1 MRGRFYYADQRLQDG
16 APPFREVRG
25 RAHADFYYQLTTQ
38 GPWEATFVEGVG
50 YMDFEGRVGALPSV
64 EQ

>member
-1 MRGRFYYADQRLQDG
+1 MRIRRLQDG
-16 APPFREVRG
+16 APAFREVRG
-25 RAHADFYYQLTTQ
+25 AGACGLLLSIDDAGSL
-38 GPWEATFVEGVG
+38 GGDVVEGVG